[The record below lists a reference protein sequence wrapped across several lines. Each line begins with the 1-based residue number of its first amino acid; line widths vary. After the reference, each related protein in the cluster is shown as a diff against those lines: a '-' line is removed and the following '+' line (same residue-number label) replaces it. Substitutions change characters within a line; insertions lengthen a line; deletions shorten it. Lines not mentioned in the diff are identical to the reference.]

1 MPIDC
6 DGGEYPGLKY
16 FPVDKLEN
24 IDQIVA
30 ELHFDEI
37 YPEEWGM
44 LDIFETLMTKFVS
57 VNYHMNNYGCLKG
70 YRRLKSH
77 AVEVTL
83 INKKLIK
90 MNSNTQ
96 SFK

>member
-44 LDIFETLMTKFVS
+44 LDIF
-57 VNYHMNNYGCLKG
+57 
-70 YRRLKSH
+70 
-77 AVEVTL
+77 
-83 INKKLIK
+83 
-90 MNSNTQ
+90 
-96 SFK
+96 